1 MPMLTIEI
9 ANEGVWNAV
18 TCETLGTQYLVLE
31 NFRVHPFQDGIV
43 KMRKETVDPA
53 VMHLQEGTPVVVDG
67 DEGVVIVP
75 DAHMP
80 MIGFDADEV
89 RIVPMDTISYRMNT
103 TIDKLHEVSS
113 HIMKTFRG
121 VPYLVPTATS
131 PKRVPAAP
139 SPATVTP
146 DVSSL
151 VSTVPPPA
159 TATPDVSSTT
169 FVSTCIQPYPKLV
182 LRGVATST
190 ATHVSDVSS
199 TTFVSKCIR
208 HWPKF
213 ILDRAVEFTHMSEGD
228 ALRSFRSDRAR
239 SGFSFVLTDNRKM
252 MDKIYYAC
260 IDPVPDHRRDVA
272 RPCFRGKFHST
283 PTDAAREVVS
293 FLVTLGNAIE
303 TQDNNNT
310 MQNDADTVQAAR
322 EVVSPMVTLG
332 NALDYTVHETPGA
345 KHPQVGDAVT
355 TVVDG
360 VSHDHIVV
368 KAPAPSVHPQ
378 KADKAQLVVTVQCPD
393 CDGLIEF
400 NAHQLGDSRADNT
413 YRSARIK
420 DHERRN
426 HAQVGDAVTTVVDGV
441 LQNARMDVYAKRAR
455 TLVSSYSEDEEH
467 VRVKKMYRFADPDI
481 HPDLKMH
488 LAPHLDKLRYNRM
501 IEEDGQSAYKGVH
514 AWGHRYKVSVWNGT
528 KSIYL
533 GTYDSTTV
541 AAIAVCAWRLD
552 STLAS
557 CDAVKEWFHTMQNDR
572 DARRAWV
579 ESYVPRSVS
588 SVHEIE

>member
-43 KMRKETVDPA
+43 KMRKEAVDPA
-53 VMHLQEGTPVVVDG
+53 VMHLQEGTPVAVDG
-67 DEGVVIVP
+67 KEGVVIVP

-121 VPYLVPTATS
+121 VPYLVPH
-131 PKRVPAAP
+131 
-139 SPATVTP
+139 
-146 DVSSL
+146 DV
-151 VSTVPPPA
+151 
-159 TATPDVSSTT
+159 TPDVSSTT
-169 FVSTCIQPYPKLV
+169 FVST
-182 LRGVATST
+182 
-190 ATHVSDVSS
+190 
-199 TTFVSKCIR
+199 CIR

-355 TVVDG
+355 TAVDG

-426 HAQVGDAVTTVVDGV
+426 HAQVGDVVTTVVDGV
-441 LQNARMDVYAKRAR
+441 PQLQNARMDVYAKRER
-455 TLVSSYSEDEEH
+455 TLVSSYCEDEEH
-467 VRVKKMYRFADPDI
+467 VRVKKVYRSADPGI

-488 LAPHLDKLRYNRM
+488 LVPHLDKLRIGRM
-501 IEEDGQSAYKGVH
+501 IEEDGQSAYKGVYKCQS
-514 AWGHRYKVSVWNGT
+514 GDKYKVHDKNGS
-528 KSIYL
+528 KSLYL

-541 AAIAVCAWRLD
+541 AAIAVCACRLD
-552 STLAS
+552 STLSS
-557 CDAVKEWFHTMQNDR
+557 CDAVKEWFRTMQNDG
-572 DARRAWV
+572 DARRTWV
-579 ESYVPRSVS
+579 NTYATEKSTP
-588 SVHEIE
+588 SVHELE

>member
-43 KMRKETVDPA
+43 KMRKEAVDPA

-67 DEGVVIVP
+67 KEGVVIVP

-113 HIMKTFRG
+113 IMKTFRG
-121 VPYLVPTATS
+121 VPYLVPH
-131 PKRVPAAP
+131 
-139 SPATVTP
+139 
-146 DVSSL
+146 DVS
-151 VSTVPPPA
+151 
-159 TATPDVSSTT
+159 PDVSSTT

-208 HWPKF
+208 HWPKL

-252 MDKIYYAC
+252 MDNIYYAC

-310 MQNDADTVQAAR
+310 MQAAR

-400 NAHQLGDSRADNT
+400 NAHQLGDSRTDNT

-426 HAQVGDAVTTVVDGV
+426 HGVAVTTVADGV
-441 LQNARMDVYAKRAR
+441 PQLQNVRMDVYAKRAR
-455 TLVSSYSEDEEH
+455 TPVSSYCEDEEH
-467 VRVKKMYRFADPDI
+467 VRVKKVYRFADPDI

-488 LAPHLDKLRYNRM
+488 LAPHLDKSRYNRM

-514 AWGHRYKVSVWNGT
+514 AWGRRYKASVWNGA
-528 KSIYL
+528 KSLYL

-557 CDAVKEWFHTMQNDR
+557 CDAVKEWFHTMKNDG
-572 DARRAWV
+572 DARRAWI

-588 SVHEIE
+588 SVHELE

>member
-43 KMRKETVDPA
+43 KMRKEAVDPA
-53 VMHLQEGTPVVVDG
+53 MMHLQEGTPVVVDG
-67 DEGVVIVP
+67 KEGVVIVP

-121 VPYLVPTATS
+121 VPYLVPHDVTS
-131 PKRVPAAP
+131 PSAA
-139 SPATVTP
+139 THET
-146 DVSSL
+146 
-151 VSTVPPPA
+151 TVPDDDHVA
-159 TATPDVSSTT
+159 
-169 FVSTCIQPYPKLV
+169 TCIQYWPPSVLV
-182 LRGVATST
+182 
-190 ATHVSDVSS
+190 
-199 TTFVSKCIR
+199 
-208 HWPKF
+208 
-213 ILDRAVEFTHMSEGD
+213 RAEKVFAMSERD
-228 ALRSFRSDRAR
+228 AIQSLRSDRAR
-239 SGFSFVLTDNRKM
+239 SGFTFVLTDNRPQHGNN
-252 MDKIYYAC
+252 IYYAC
-260 IDPVPDHRRDVA
+260 IDPVPENMRKIA
-272 RPCFRGKFHST
+272 RPYFKGKFYSC

-293 FLVTLGNAIE
+293 FMVKVGNAVE
-303 TQDNNNT
+303 TQDKDNT
-310 MQNDADTVQAAR
+310 VQDDAQDDDDTVQTTR

-332 NALDYTVHETPGA
+332 NALDHNVQESPDA
-345 KHPQVGDAVT
+345 KYLQVGDAVT
-355 TVVDG
+355 TVIDG

-400 NAHQLGDSRADNT
+400 NVHQLGDSRADNT

-426 HAQVGDAVTTVVDGV
+426 HAQVEDAVTTVADGV
-441 LQNARMDVYAKRAR
+441 PRLQNAQMDVYVKRAR
-455 TLVSSYSEDEEH
+455 TPVSSYCEDEEH

-481 HPDLKMH
+481 HSYLKMH
-488 LAPHLDKLRYNRM
+488 LAPHLDKLRIGRM
-501 IEEDGQSAYKGVH
+501 IEEDGQSAYKGVYKCQS
-514 AWGHRYKVSVWNGT
+514 GDKYKVHVKNGS
-528 KSIYL
+528 KNLYL
-533 GTYDSTTV
+533 GTYDFTTV
-541 AAIAVCAWRLD
+541 AAIVVCACRLD

-557 CDAVKEWFHTMQNDR
+557 CDAVKEWFYTMKNDG
-572 DARRAWV
+572 DARRTWV
-579 ESYVPRSVS
+579 NTYATP
-588 SVHEIE
+588 SVHELE

>member
-43 KMRKETVDPA
+43 KMRKEAVDPA

-67 DEGVVIVP
+67 KDGVVIVP

-80 MIGFDADEV
+80 MIGFDADKV

-121 VPYLVPTATS
+121 VPYLVPHDVTS
-131 PKRVPAAP
+131 PSAA
-139 SPATVTP
+139 THET
-146 DVSSL
+146 
-151 VSTVPPPA
+151 TVPDDDHVA
-159 TATPDVSSTT
+159 
-169 FVSTCIQPYPKLV
+169 TCIQYWPPSVLV
-182 LRGVATST
+182 
-190 ATHVSDVSS
+190 
-199 TTFVSKCIR
+199 
-208 HWPKF
+208 
-213 ILDRAVEFTHMSEGD
+213 RAEKVFAMSERD
-228 ALRSFRSDRAR
+228 AIQSLRSDRAR
-239 SGFSFVLTDNRKM
+239 SGFTFVLMDNRPHHGNN
-252 MDKIYYAC
+252 IYYAC
-260 IDPVPDHRRDVA
+260 IDPVPENMRKIA
-272 RPCFRGKFHST
+272 RPYFKGKFYST
-283 PTDAAREVVS
+283 PIEAAREVVS
-293 FLVTLGNAIE
+293 FMVKVGNAVE
-303 TQDNNNT
+303 TQDKDN
-310 MQNDADTVQAAR
+310 TVQ
-322 EVVSPMVTLG
+322 
-332 NALDYTVHETPGA
+332 DDIPGA

-355 TVVDG
+355 TAVDG

-426 HAQVGDAVTTVVDGV
+426 HSQVEDAVTAVADGV
-441 LQNARMDVYAKRAR
+441 PQLQNARMDVYVKRVR
-455 TLVSSYSEDEEH
+455 TLVSSYCEDEEH
-467 VRVKKMYRFADPDI
+467 VHVKKMYRFADPDI

-501 IEEDGQSAYKGVH
+501 IEEDGQSAYKGVYKCQS
-514 AWGHRYKVSVWNGT
+514 GDKYKVHVKNGS
-528 KSIYL
+528 KNLYL
-533 GTYDSTTV
+533 GTYDSTTI

-557 CDAVKEWFHTMQNDR
+557 CDAVKKWFHTMKYDGG
-572 DARRAWV
+572 ARRAWI
-579 ESYVPRSVS
+579 ESCVDRV
-588 SVHEIE
+588 VRNGVGLACARARVRDIQMQ